1 MQTTNQ
7 EREEQ
12 EIMDKMN
19 LQELSYY
26 EVYDIIRC
34 EFIAYYEEHILPTLL
49 AEAEAEAQTQAEV
62 HAHQNDGLFP
72 EHMPPPP
79 PPRLVRQH
87 TIRGVYYEHLR
98 EMRANMD
105 DNIHFKC
112 YVCDSYDNLTIQR
125 KYVALLCILK
135 YECKEYHFLMS
146 LTFDYLTFN
155 YIAQRHVFTGSE
167 IQIINTYDIDMKIVK
182 SARGC

>member
-12 EIMDKMN
+12 EIMDKLD
-19 LQELSYY
+19 LQGWSYN
-26 EVYDIIRC
+26 EVYEIIRC
-34 EFIAYYEEHILPTLL
+34 EFIAYYGEHILPTLL
-49 AEAEAEAQTQAEV
+49 AEAQAQAQAEI
-62 HAHQNDGLFP
+62 HAHQNEGLFP

-87 TIRGVYYEHLR
+87 AIRGVYYEHLR

-112 YVCDSYDNLTIQR
+112 YACNSYDNFTIQR
-125 KYVALLCILK
+125 KYVTLLCILK

-146 LTFDYLTFN
+146 LTFDY
-155 YIAQRHVFTGSE
+155 IRQRHVFTGSE

>member
-7 EREEQ
+7 EREE
-12 EIMDKMN
+12 EIMDKLY
-19 LQELSYY
+19 LQQWSYY

-49 AEAEAEAQTQAEV
+49 AEAEAEAQAEV

-79 PPRLVRQH
+79 RLVRQH
-87 TIRGVYYEHLR
+87 AIPSVYYEHLR

-112 YVCDSYDNLTIQR
+112 YVCNSYENYTIR
-125 KYVALLCILK
+125 GKHVALLCILK
-135 YECKEYHFLMS
+135 YECKEFHFLMS
-146 LTFDYLTFN
+146 LTFAFDDNTC
-155 YIAQRHVFTGSE
+155 QRHVFTGSE